1 MITYTV
7 MFLIA
12 VYLNL
17 KDTRAL
23 LMALVVGLSYFFPF
37 ELISSRDSWYIACA
51 VSELIVIIFCVW
63 LRCKSCLALAGL
75 CVMLLASHFIAY
87 HNLQLDAYSMVA
99 KYLEYIQILSC
110 ILLSHPIL
118 NYLKERIKC
127 QSKL

>member
-1 MITYTV
+1 MIIYTV

-37 ELISSRDSWYIACA
+37 ELISSRDAWYIACA
-51 VSELIVIIFCVW
+51 LSELIVFSFCIW
-63 LRCKSCLALAGL
+63 LRSKSSFAIAGICL
-75 CVMLLASHFIAY
+75 MLLASHFISY
-87 HNLQLDAYSMVA
+87 HNIQLQAYYIVA
-99 KYLEYIQILSC
+99 KYLEYIQIVSC
-110 ILLSHPIL
+110 ILLSNPIL
-118 NYLKERIKC
+118 NFLKERIKC

>member
-1 MITYTV
+1 MIIYTV

-37 ELISSRDSWYIACA
+37 ELISSRDVWYIAC
-51 VSELIVIIFCVW
+51 VTSELTVIAFCIW
-63 LRCKSCLALAGL
+63 LRSKSSFAIAGL
-75 CVMLLASHFIAY
+75 CLMLLASHCIAY
-87 HNLQLDAYSMVA
+87 HDIQLQAYSIVA
-99 KYLEYIQILSC
+99 KYLEYVQVLSC
-110 ILLSHPIL
+110 VLLSHPIL

-127 QSKL
+127 LSKL

>member
-1 MITYTV
+1 MYTV

-37 ELISSRDSWYIACA
+37 ELISSRDAWYIACA
-51 VSELIVIIFCVW
+51 TSELIVIMFCLW
-63 LRCKSCLALAGL
+63 LRSNSSLAISGICA
-75 CVMLLASHFIAY
+75 MLLMSHFVSYYDLSSQPYFYI
-87 HNLQLDAYSMVA
+87 A

>member
-23 LMALVVGLSYFFPF
+23 LMVLVVGLSYFFPF

-51 VSELIVIIFCVW
+51 LSELIVFSFCIW
-63 LRCKSCLALAGL
+63 LRSKSSFAIAGL
-75 CVMLLASHFIAY
+75 CFMLLASHFIAY
-87 HNLQLDAYSMVA
+87 HDIQLQAYSIVA
-99 KYLEYIQILSC
+99 KYLEYVQMISC

-118 NYLKERIKC
+118 NYLKERVKC

>member
-1 MITYTV
+1 MLIYTV

-23 LMALVVGLSYFFPF
+23 LVALVVGLSYFFPF
-37 ELISSRDSWYIACA
+37 ELISSRDAWYIACA
-51 VSELIVIIFCVW
+51 LSELIVFSFCIW
-63 LRCKSCLALAGL
+63 LRSKSSFAVAGSCL
-75 CVMLLASHFIAY
+75 MLLASHLISY
-87 HNLQLDAYSMVA
+87 HDIQLHVYSFVA
-99 KYLEYIQILSC
+99 KYLEYVQILSC

-118 NYLKERIKC
+118 NYMKERIKC

>member
-1 MITYTV
+1 MIIYTV
-7 MFLIA
+7 MFIIA

-37 ELISSRDSWYIACA
+37 ELISSRDAWYTACA
-51 VSELIVIIFCVW
+51 LSELIVFSFCVW
-63 LRCKSCLALAGL
+63 LRSKSSFAIAGL
-75 CVMLLASHFIAY
+75 CLMLLASHFISY
-87 HNLQLDAYSMVA
+87 HDIQLHVYSFVA
-99 KYLEYIQILSC
+99 KYLEYVQILSC

-118 NYLKERIKC
+118 NYMKERIKC

>member
-1 MITYTV
+1 MIAYTV

-37 ELISSRDSWYIACA
+37 ELISSRDAWYIACVA
-51 VSELIVIIFCVW
+51 SELIVILFCTW
-63 LRCKSCLALAGL
+63 LRSKSSLAIAGL
-75 CVMLLASHFIAY
+75 CIMLLASHFIAY
-87 HNLQLDAYSMVA
+87 HNIQLQVYSLVA
-99 KYLEYIQILSC
+99 KYLEYVQIVSC

-127 QSKL
+127 R

>member
-1 MITYTV
+1 MIFYTV

-37 ELISSRDSWYIACA
+37 ELISSRDVWYIACA
-51 VSELIVIIFCVW
+51 TSELTVIVFCIW
-63 LRCKSCLALAGL
+63 LRSKSSFAIAGL
-75 CVMLLASHFIAY
+75 CLMLLASHFIAY
-87 HNLQLDAYSMVA
+87 HDIQLQAYSIVA
-99 KYLEYIQILSC
+99 KYLEYVQVLSC
-110 ILLSHPIL
+110 VLLSHPIL

>member
-1 MITYTV
+1 MIIYTV

-12 VYLNL
+12 VYFNL

-37 ELISSRDSWYIACA
+37 ELISSRESWYIACA
-51 VSELIVIIFCVW
+51 LSELIVIAFCIW
-63 LRCKSCLALAGL
+63 LRSKSSVAIAGL

-87 HNLQLDAYSMVA
+87 HDIQLQAYSIVA
-99 KYLEYIQILSC
+99 KYLEHVQVLSC
-110 ILLSHPIL
+110 VLLSHPIL

-127 QSKL
+127 L

>member
-1 MITYTV
+1 MIAYTV

-37 ELISSRDSWYIACA
+37 ELISSRDTWYIACA
-51 VSELIVIIFCVW
+51 LSELIVFSFCIW
-63 LRCKSCLALAGL
+63 LRSKSYFAVAGL
-75 CVMLLASHFIAY
+75 CLMLLARHFISY
-87 HNLQLDAYSMVA
+87 HDIQIHVYSFVA
-99 KYLEYIQILSC
+99 KYLEYVQILSC

-118 NYLKERIKC
+118 NYMKERIKC

>member
-1 MITYTV
+1 MATYTV

-37 ELISSRDSWYIACA
+37 EIISSRDAWYIACA
-51 VSELIVIIFCVW
+51 TSEFIVILTCIW
-63 LRCKSCLALAGL
+63 LRCKSSMAIAGL
-75 CVMLLASHFIAY
+75 CLMLLASHFIAY
-87 HNLQLDAYSMVA
+87 NDIQIDVYSVVA
-99 KYLEYIQILSC
+99 KYLEYVQILSC

-127 QSKL
+127 RSKL

>member
-1 MITYTV
+1 MIIYTV

-37 ELISSRDSWYIACA
+37 ELISSRDTWYIACA
-51 VSELIVIIFCVW
+51 LSELIVFSFCIW
-63 LRCKSCLALAGL
+63 LRSKSSFAVAGL
-75 CVMLLASHFIAY
+75 CLMLLASHFISY
-87 HNLQLDAYSMVA
+87 HDIQLHVYSFVA
-99 KYLEYIQILSC
+99 KYLEYAQILSC

-118 NYLKERIKC
+118 NYMKERIKC